1 MLRWRHI
8 TLLLVCWGLVLW
20 GSEAADEAGENSE
33 TTSGCYRSQLSEY
46 ETLFRNA
53 FALKFEE
60 TGATESTVSVYINC
74 MSFGQDK
81 ELETA
86 IVSGNVSSAAGEQ
99 VLRFTCQEDMLF
111 VLESEREFSKD
122 RNESCLECAGPEP
135 TAEDACLVP
144 CAENCDRCYDTSET
158 CDCTRRVYETDDE
171 LIREIEQL
179 TEEEHIDVA
188 IEEVIKKHSDCDS
201 ECPDHYETS
210 EGDSSICY
218 PCGIRFCAEC
228 HEEGGEGECTEC
240 LPHTELF
247 HGSHGTECLFGE
259 LEEILHVAEEQEREV
274 ELEEE
279 ERNTSRIT
287 LAVTLPI
294 VSLVV
299 VAFFIFMSYIAHRRY
314 PHIGETGKSRHRNK
328 PLPSLTEEEHAV
340 DDSVFRPRPTVRL
353 R

>member
-1 MLRWRHI
+1 MLRSRLI
-8 TLLLVCWGLVLW
+8 TLLLVYWGFVLW
-20 GSEAADEAGENSE
+20 GSEAADDAGENSE
-33 TTSGCYRSQLSEY
+33 TTSGCYRSKLSEY
-46 ETLFRNA
+46 ETLFRNG

-60 TGATESTVSVYINC
+60 TGATDSTVSVYINC

-86 IVSGNVSSAAGEQ
+86 IVSTAAGEQ

-122 RNESCLECAGPEP
+122 RNESCLECAGPES

-144 CAENCDRCYDTSET
+144 CAENCDRCYNTPDT
-158 CDCTRRVYETDDE
+158 CDCVYETDDK

-188 IEEVIKKHSDCDS
+188 IEEFIKEHYNCTS

-210 EGDSSICY
+210 EEDSNICY

-228 HEEGGEGECTEC
+228 HEEDGEEECTEC

-274 ELEEE
+274 EEEE
-279 ERNTSRIT
+279 EARNRSRIT

-299 VAFFIFMSYIAHRRY
+299 VAFFIFMSYLAHKRY
-314 PHIGETGKSRHRNK
+314 PHIGETGKTRHRNK
-328 PLPSLTEEEHAV
+328 PLPSLTEEECAV
-340 DDSVFRPRPTVRL
+340 SDSVFRPRPTVRL